1 MQNEL
6 SVSLNLDT
14 RNYEKDIQ
22 EALNIFN
29 GFQKALSDPKLKFT
43 DFQISELSKIF
54 DRFEDLALSKIKQVN
69 DQLNKLTEQ
78 KRSIQIEME
87 QKGINETYQKILDQV
102 AARKAQLEAEGRT
115 GGASYKLADEPAKAY
130 YEKNVKPFEDQ
141 MAAIDEKIAKFQ
153 NDYGDLIQYLTN
165 NPLEVDY
172 YNPEFSKFNVEIDNV
187 KNGFTRTGQEVKK
200 AKKEVDLFAA
210 LKGKLS
216 IFGRIFSQIKN
227 TIANALNPL
236 NNFKKMWSEIIMSDT
251 SRFGATFRNIGN
263 NIMEYLTPVFE
274 TLANVILRCIAYFNQ
289 FLKSISNGQIDLFK
303 LSAKSAKEMQ
313 GSVSKTKQMLAGFD
327 EINDIGSKDGG
338 GAGGTGKEFVSPFSE
353 EEVMKNS
360 QGAWDKITD
369 AVGNARKGLQ
379 DYQDDIAK
387 VMSLDFT
394 AYYDKW
400 DLFVRG
406 ISTLWQGLVDIV
418 AGVWDTIE
426 GLIGIFIDIIKGD
439 WDNLGKHFQQFCTG
453 LWEIVKGAFEIMLA
467 GVETLIGAIKAILQY
482 VWDWIKEH
490 VVDPIWNGIVKIFT
504 EIGEEA
510 ANNWNILKEGFT
522 NLVNGIKNGA
532 ADLWK
537 KVTDGF
543 NKMINGIKTGVTNV
557 WNFIKSIPSKIWTGV
572 KTIVNYVIDGVNKLI
587 QGMNKIQWDVPDWVP
602 FIGGQKWG
610 INIPEIPRLEVG
622 TNYVP
627 QDTLAMI
634 HKGEAVVPKEFN
646 SQEFFGTGNDEVV
659 NKLDELIQALEN
671 KNMTVNIS
679 KQTIG
684 QASVDY
690 QRYENRRL
698 GRRLV

>member
-29 GFQKALSDPKLKFT
+29 GFQKALSDPKLKLT

-78 KRSIQIEME
+78 KRSIQIEMD
-87 QKGINETYQKILDQV
+87 QKGINETYQNILNQV
-102 AARKAQLEAEGRT
+102 AAKKAQLEAEGKT
-115 GGASYKLADEPAKAY
+115 HGASYQLADEPAKAY

-141 MAAIDEKIAKFQ
+141 MAAIDEKIANFQ
-153 NDYGDLIQYLTN
+153 NDYSDLLQYLKN

-200 AKKEVDLFAA
+200 AKSEVDLFAA
-210 LKGKLS
+210 LKEKLS
-216 IFGRIFSQIKN
+216 IFGRMFSQIKN
-227 TIANALNPL
+227 TIANLLNPL
-236 NNFKKMWSEIIMSDT
+236 NNFRKMWSEIIMSDT

-263 NIMEYLTPVFE
+263 NITEYLTPIFE

-303 LSAKSAKEMQ
+303 LSAKSAKQMQ
-313 GSVSKTKQMLAGFD
+313 GSVAKTKQMLAGFD

-338 GAGGTGKEFVSPFSE
+338 GAGGAGKEFVNPFTE

-360 QGAWDKITD
+360 EEAWDKITD
-369 AVGNARKGLQ
+369 GVGSARKSLQ
-379 DYQDDIAK
+379 DYQDEIAN

-394 AYYDKW
+394 AYYGEW

-406 ISTLWQGLVDIV
+406 IGTLWQGLVDVV

-426 GLIGIFIDIIKGD
+426 GLIGMFIDIIKGD
-439 WDNLGKHFQQFCTG
+439 WDSLGKHFDQFCKG
-453 LWEIVKGAFEIMLA
+453 IWEIVKGTFEIMLA
-467 GVETLIGAIKAILQY
+467 GVEETIGLLKAILSY
-482 VWDWIKEH
+482 VWSWFKEH
-490 VVDPIWNGIVKIFT
+490 VIDPIWNGIVNFLTNIGNWFMDTINKTSNWINAFIEGFKHGFQMGINYVKGIVVKVIDVIKNKIG
-504 EIGEEA
+504 EIGTKIS
-510 ANNWNILKEGFT
+510 NIIS
-522 NLVNGIKNGA
+522 N
-532 ADLWK
+532 
-537 KVTDGF
+537 
-543 NKMINGIKTGVTNV
+543 
-557 WNFIKSIPSKIWTGV
+557 IKSVAKNII
-572 KTIVNYVIDGVNKLI
+572 NFLIDGINKLI
-587 QGMNKIQWDVPDWVP
+587 KGMNKIQWDVPSWVP
-602 FIGGQKWG
+602 LIGGQKWG
-610 INIPEIPRLEVG
+610 INIPEIPKLEVG

-646 SQEFFGTGNDEVV
+646 SQEFFGTGNEEVV